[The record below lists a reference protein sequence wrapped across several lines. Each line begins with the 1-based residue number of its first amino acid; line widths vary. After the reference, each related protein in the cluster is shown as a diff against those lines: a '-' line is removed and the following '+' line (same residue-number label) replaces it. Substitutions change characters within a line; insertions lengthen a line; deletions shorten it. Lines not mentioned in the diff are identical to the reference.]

1 MKYKNTMKDYFRSLK
16 YKIGE
21 GIYYSPQELL
31 KRLELLDG
39 SLAAGNNGV
48 LSEYIQ
54 IAHRLRGIGIVTNN
68 QLNALLRKYIN
79 IR

>member
-1 MKYKNTMKDYFRSLK
+1 MNSYFNSFNYKVGKGR
-16 YKIGE
+16 GQ
-21 GIYYSPQELL
+21 GIYYYNSPQELL
-31 KRLELLDG
+31 KRLELLGG

-54 IAHRLRGIGIVTNN
+54 IAHQLRDLGVVTNN